1 MKPAVPEPTGP
12 DRAAWAAVAVA
23 ALCLAL
29 RKPWA
34 LLTPQLWAED
44 GSIFLVQ
51 DELLGLGAWFTPYN
65 GYLHLLP
72 RIVAWL
78 ASRTLDVAWWPAA
91 YNGAAYLGA
100 LALFARLASRRI
112 DLPAKPALIL
122 AFTLVV
128 GTGEVLIVLTN
139 LQWLAAF
146 FLLLQVFA
154 RPPRTPLER
163 AGDLA
168 LLAVVGLNG
177 PFAAVL
183 GPLLAWR
190 WWETRS
196 RDDLTALAVT
206 GAAALTQG
214 ILLLQTPLDINAE
227 ATPFRPLMAL
237 SVVGSRLV
245 TWTFLGPDAVR
256 AAPPWLHAVA
266 GGVFLGAL
274 AGWGLRPDPLRPVR
288 LRLLVALGIVT
299 AACAFR
305 ARADVWA
312 EDTLVNGDRYYYIP
326 RVLVAWLVVLEW
338 RAQPAAVAW
347 AARTLVAAGILLHLP
362 HFILPAPPDYRWA
375 EHCDAIRRGV
385 PANIHTLPE
394 GWWIEYPGRPQ
405 RTSPP

>member
-1 MKPAVPEPTGP
+1 MKPPAPASSGT
-12 DRAAWAAVAVA
+12 DRAAWAAVVAA

-51 DELLGLGAWFTPYN
+51 DEQLGLGAWLTPYN

-72 RIVAWL
+72 RMVAWL
-78 ASRTLDVAWWPAA
+78 TSRLVDVAWWPAA
-91 YNGAAYLGA
+91 YNGAAYLGTI
-100 LALFARLASRRI
+100 ALFARLASRRV

-122 AFTLVV
+122 AFSLVV

-146 FLLLQVFA
+146 FLLLQVFT
-154 RPPRTPLER
+154 RPPQNHWERT
-163 AGDLA
+163 GDLA

-177 PFAAVL
+177 PFAAVF

-190 WWETRS
+190 WWESRG
-196 RDDLTALAVT
+196 RDDLAVLAVA
-206 GAAALTQG
+206 GATAVTQG
-214 ILLLQTPLDINAE
+214 LLLLQTPLDINAE
-227 ATPFRPLMAL
+227 AAPFRPLMAL
-237 SVVGSRLV
+237 SVLGSRLV
-245 TWTFLGPDAVR
+245 TWPFLGPDAVR
-256 AAPPWLHAVA
+256 AVPPWMHAV
-266 GGVFLGAL
+266 GGTLFLGAL
-274 AGWGLRPDPLRPVR
+274 IAVALRPDALRPVR
-288 LRLLVALGIVT
+288 LRLVVALGIVA

-305 ARADVWA
+305 ARADTWA

-338 RAQPAAVAW
+338 RSRPAAVAW
-347 AARTLVAAGILLHLP
+347 TARTLLVAGTLLHLP
-362 HFILPAPPDYRWA
+362 HFVLPAPPDYRWA

-394 GWWIEYPGRPQ
+394 GWWIEYPGRPGPP
-405 RTSPP
+405 SPP

>member
-1 MKPAVPEPTGP
+1 MKTRSPAPTGP

-23 ALCLAL
+23 AVCLAL

-51 DELLGLGAWFTPYN
+51 DEQLGLGAWLTPYN

-72 RIVAWL
+72 RIVAWGT
-78 ASRTLDVAWWPAA
+78 SRTLDVAWWPAA
-91 YNGAAYLGA
+91 YNGAAYLVP
-100 LALFARLASRRI
+100 LALFARLASRRV

-122 AFTLVV
+122 AFSLVV

-146 FLLLQVFA
+146 FLLLQVFT
-154 RPPRTPLER
+154 RPPRNQWER
-163 AGDLA
+163 AGDLT

-177 PFAAVL
+177 PFAAVF
-183 GPLLAWR
+183 GPLLAWK
-190 WWETRS
+190 WWGTRN
-196 RDDLTALAVT
+196 RDDLAALAVT
-206 GAAALTQG
+206 GAAAVTQG
-214 ILLLQTPLDINAE
+214 LLLLQTPLDINAE
-227 ATPFRPLMAL
+227 AAPFRPLMAL
-237 SVVGSRLV
+237 SVIGSRLV
-245 TWTFLGPDAVR
+245 TWPFLGPDAVR
-256 AAPPWLHAVA
+256 VAAPWVHAVA
-266 GGVFLGAL
+266 GALFLSAV
-274 AGWGLRPDPLRPVR
+274 AGWALRPEALRPIR
-288 LRLLVALGIVT
+288 LRLVVALAIVT

-305 ARADVWA
+305 ARADIWA

>member
-1 MKPAVPEPTGP
+1 MKPTDSEPSGP
-12 DRAAWAAVAVA
+12 DRAAWAAVAA
-23 ALCLAL
+23 AAIFLAL

-51 DELLGLGAWFTPYN
+51 DEQLGLGAWLTPYN

-72 RIVAWL
+72 RIVAWGT
-78 ASRTLDVAWWPAA
+78 SRTLDVAWWPVA
-91 YNGAAYLGA
+91 YNGAAYLITLG
-100 LALFARLASRRI
+100 LFARLASRRV

-122 AFTLVV
+122 AFSLVV

-146 FLLLQVFA
+146 FFLLQVFS
-154 RPPRTPLER
+154 RPPRNQWER
-163 AGDLA
+163 AGDLT
-168 LLAVVGLNG
+168 LLAVIGLNG
-177 PFAAVL
+177 PFAAVF

-196 RDDLTALAVT
+196 RDDLAALAVT
-206 GAAALTQG
+206 GAAAATQVL
-214 ILLLQTPLDINAE
+214 LLLQTPLDINAE
-227 ATPFRPLMAL
+227 AAPFRPWMAL
-237 SVVGSRLV
+237 SVIGSRLV
-245 TWTFLGPDAVR
+245 TWPFFGPEAVR
-256 AAPPWLHAVA
+256 AAPPWVHALA

-274 AGWGLRPDPLRPVR
+274 AGWALRPDALRPVR
-288 LRLLVALGIVT
+288 VRLVVALGIVT

-305 ARADVWA
+305 ARADIWA

-338 RAQPAAVAW
+338 RARPAAVAW
-347 AARTLVAAGILLHLP
+347 TARTLLAAGILLHLP
-362 HFILPAPPDYRWA
+362 HFILPAPPDYRWS
-375 EHCDAIRRGV
+375 EHCDAIRRGA

-394 GWWIEYPGRPQ
+394 GWWIEYPGRPN
-405 RTSPP
+405 RTPPP

>member
-1 MKPAVPEPTGP
+1 MKPPAPAAPGP
-12 DRAAWAAVAVA
+12 DRAAWAAVLVA
-23 ALCLAL
+23 AVCLAL

-51 DELLGLGAWFTPYN
+51 DEQLGLGAWLTPYN
-65 GYLHLLP
+65 GYLHLIP

-78 ASRTLDVAWWPAA
+78 TSRTLDVAWWPLA
-91 YNGAAYLGA
+91 YNGAAYLGTI
-100 LALFARLASRRI
+100 ALFARLASRRV

-146 FLLLQVFA
+146 FLLLQVFT
-154 RPPRTPLER
+154 RPPRGVLER
-163 AGDLA
+163 TGDLS

-177 PFAAVL
+177 PFAAVF

-196 RDDLTALAVT
+196 RDDLAALAVT
-206 GAAALTQG
+206 GAAAATQVL
-214 ILLLQTPLDINAE
+214 LLLQTPLDINAE
-227 ATPFRPLMAL
+227 AAPFRPLMAL
-237 SVVGSRLV
+237 SVIGSRLV
-245 TWTFLGPDAVR
+245 TWPFFGPEAVR
-256 AAPPWLHAVA
+256 AAPPWVHAAA
-266 GGVFLGAL
+266 GTLFLGAL
-274 AGWGLRPDPLRPVR
+274 AAWALRPDALRPMR
-288 LRLLVALGIVT
+288 LRLVAALGIVT

-338 RAQPAAVAW
+338 QARPALVAW
-347 AARTLVAAGILLHLP
+347 TARTLLAAGLLLHLP
-362 HFILPAPPDYRWA
+362 HFRLPAPPDYRWA

-385 PANIHTLPE
+385 PANLFTLPE
-394 GWWIEYPGRPQ
+394 GWWIEYPGRPG
-405 RTSPP
+405 RPPPP